1 MRCMMHEMHLVKD
14 IFEDLLRLGKE
25 QKAKKITR
33 VYLRMGEFTEING
46 DVLNFF
52 FEEKGKGTLLEGARI
67 EIEKSP
73 ARELRLLSFDC
84 E

>member
-1 MRCMMHEMHLVKD
+1 MHEMHLVKD
-14 IFEDLLRLGKE
+14 IFEDLIKLGRE
-25 QKAKKITR
+25 QNAKNITK
-33 VYLRMGEFTEING
+33 VYLRMGEFTEINA

-73 ARELRLLSFDC
+73 TRELRVLSFDC

>member
-1 MRCMMHEMHLVKD
+1 
-14 IFEDLLRLGKE
+14 
-25 QKAKKITR
+25 
-33 VYLRMGEFTEING
+33 MGEFTEING
-46 DVLNFF
+46 DILNFF
-52 FEEKGKGTLLEGARI
+52 FEEKAKGTLLEGARI

>member
-1 MRCMMHEMHLVKD
+1 MHEMHLVKD
-14 IFEDLLRLGKE
+14 IFEDLIKLGRE
-25 QKAKKITR
+25 QNAKKITK

-46 DVLNFF
+46 DILDFF
-52 FEEKGKGTLLEGARI
+52 FKEKGKGTLLEGARI

-73 ARELRLLSFDC
+73 TRELRVLSFDC

>member
-1 MRCMMHEMHLVKD
+1 MHEMHLIKD

-25 QKAKKITR
+25 QKAKKITK
-33 VYLRMGEFTEING
+33 VYLRMGEFTEINAEI
-46 DVLNFF
+46 LEFF
-52 FEEKGKGTLLEGARI
+52 FKEKGKGTLLEGAGI

-73 ARELRLLSFDC
+73 TRELRVLSFDC

>member
-1 MRCMMHEMHLVKD
+1 MHEMHLVKD

-25 QKAKKITR
+25 QKAKKITK
-33 VYLRMGEFTEING
+33 VYLRMGEYTEING
-46 DVLNFF
+46 EILEFF
-52 FEEKGKGTLLEGARI
+52 FKEKGKGTLLEGAVV

-73 ARELRLLSFDC
+73 TRELRVLSFDC

>member
-1 MRCMMHEMHLVKD
+1 MHEMHLVKD
-14 IFEDLLRLGKE
+14 IFEDLIRLGRE
-25 QKAKKITR
+25 QNAKKITK

-46 DVLNFF
+46 DILDFF
-52 FEEKGKGTLLEGARI
+52 FKEKGKGTLLEGARI

-73 ARELRLLSFDC
+73 NRELRVLSFDC